1 MAAELLFGSGAG
13 VTQVILVLDVP
24 GNVLHSVPMQVNIIT
39 FEVRT
44 THLLVELP
52 DLLIILL
59 LLKLSLHQRTDI
71 LL

>member
-1 MAAELLFGSGAG
+1 
-13 VTQVILVLDVP
+13 
-24 GNVLHSVPMQVNIIT
+24 MQVNIIT